1 MTQQHQD
8 LDSLNERADR
18 VLNGMSINRELF
30 ARDVKRMAAEL
41 AKWRNAHARSEPENA
56 RSEPENARSEPEN
69 ARSEPENARSSQFS
83 GAFDDLFGGF
93 GNARK

>member
-41 AKWRNAHARSEPENA
+41 AKWRNAHARMEA
-56 RSEPENARSEPEN
+56 RSARK
-69 ARSEPENARSSQFS
+69 S
-83 GAFDDLFGGF
+83 GFEDLFKGF
-93 GNARK
+93 GSARK

>member
-56 RSEPENARSEPEN
+56 RSEPENARS
-69 ARSEPENARSSQFS
+69 SQFS

>member
-41 AKWRNAHARSEPENA
+41 AKWRNAHARSQPENA
-56 RSEPENARSEPEN
+56 RG
-69 ARSEPENARSSQFS
+69 SQFS

-93 GNARK
+93 GDARK

>member
-30 ARDVKRMAAEL
+30 ARDVKRMAAER
-41 AKWRNAHARSEPENA
+41 AKWRNAH
-56 RSEPENARSEPEN
+56 ARSEPEN

>member
-69 ARSEPENARSSQFS
+69 ARSSQFS